1 MNRLGSVNFDKFLAT
16 AMSVS
21 TDEDFY
27 FSLPS
32 SIVFIIII
40 VVFIIIF
47 GLCLIVACVVGLC
60 HVTCI
65 AGALF
70 LACAACVRCL
80 TNSNA
85 NVSTV
90 PPSPAQQYS
99 SVIVHAGPNTLAPV
113 SPHPT
118 SDVYGAVPTYS
129 VECIELGDLTAKNER
144 CLHIYITYNACTYI
158 FTHSPTYT
166 HCMLSAEFAAT
177 LT

>member
-21 TDEDFY
+21 TDDDFY

-70 LACAACVRCL
+70 LACAACTRCL
-80 TNSNA
+80 TNSNS
-85 NVSTV
+85 NVIVSTV

-118 SDVYGAVPTYS
+118 SDAYGAVPTYS

-144 CLHIYITYNACTYI
+144 CLHIYITYTYLHIHLLTPIAC
-158 FTHSPTYT
+158 FQPNSQR
-166 HCMLSAEFAAT
+166 L
-177 LT
+177 